1 MSRIGAVGE
10 LVLAAFFAVFGVL
23 WIYGA
28 FGFPFWEGFAPQ
40 SGFMPLLYGILLT
53 GLSVAV
59 ALNAARERNAG
70 AEREPIGKPVALIL
84 ILAVTVVGVDVV
96 GFALAVFLSMTII
109 YAAVERLPLH
119 RSILVAAATSAG
131 LTLVFRAWLS
141 VPLPVGPLGI

>member
-1 MSRIGAVGE
+1 MSRIGAAGE
-10 LVLAAFFAVFGVL
+10 LVLAAFFAAFGVS

-59 ALNAARERNAG
+59 ALNVARERNAG

-131 LTLVFRAWLS
+131 LTLVFRAWLG
-141 VPLPVGPLGI
+141 VPLSVGPLGI

>member
-10 LVLAAFFAVFGVL
+10 LVLAAFFAAFGVL

-59 ALNAARERNAG
+59 ALNVARERNAG

-109 YAAVERLPLH
+109 YAAIERLPLH
-119 RSILVAAATSAG
+119 RSVLVAAATSAG
-131 LTLVFRAWLS
+131 LTLVFRAWLG